1 MICKNCNKGI
11 NYGTMYCINCGSKVT
26 NDDRHDSY
34 SKTFWGKL
42 QKGEDKIRNWKLV
55 RFYFSN
61 TFKILFFIC
70 LVVYTG
76 WQLYTDRMSMTFLE
90 SDSYEIQ
97 YNELFDEYYILSDE
111 ETFKLELYIP
121 RTTDK
126 VRIKGYTDDK
136 EVYSDTSSAG
146 RAKLG
151 IKKGE
156 YDYMTVETID
166 NKKVTETI
174 KFAAP

>member
-1 MICKNCNKGI
+1 MICNKCNKEI
-11 NYGTMYCINCGSKVT
+11 DYGTRYCINCGNKVSRDNWQET
-26 NDDRHDSY
+26 YDR
-34 SKTFWGKL
+34 TFWGKL
-42 QKGEDKIRNWKLV
+42 QKAEDKICNWKLV
-55 RFYFSN
+55 KFYFSK
-61 TFKILFFIC
+61 TFKILLFVC
-70 LVVYTG
+70 LVIYTG

-97 YNELFDEYYILSDE
+97 YNEMFDEYYILSDNE
-111 ETFKLELYIP
+111 KFNLELYIP
-121 RTTDK
+121 RTADK
-126 VRIKGYTDDK
+126 VRVKGFIEDK
-136 EVYSDTSSAG
+136 EVYSDTASLG
-146 RAKLG
+146 KAKLG